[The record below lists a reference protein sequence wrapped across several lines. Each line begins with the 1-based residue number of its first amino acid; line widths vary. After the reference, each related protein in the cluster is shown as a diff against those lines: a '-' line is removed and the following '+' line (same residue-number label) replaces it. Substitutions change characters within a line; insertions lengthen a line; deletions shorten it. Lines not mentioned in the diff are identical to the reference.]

1 MAKAALAVVAASL
14 LAAASATAESPLVVM
29 DANQFALGELVDLA
43 GFHINAGSDAL
54 LYRYGANEY
63 LIIPLNSINGC
74 PGKAELYYE
83 DSSCSGQAWVRVSEL
98 FQENRRHP
106 TGFMDYSGNLYR
118 LERGS
123 VAQSPT
129 ITHKMNTAGVCV
141 SNPGPAGGWLPMNL
155 VGPLA
160 VQPPCTYVLNP
171 TIFWDQFQTGDMS
184 RWSNY

>member
-1 MAKAALAVVAASL
+1 MVRAVLAVVAVVL
-14 LAAASATAESPLVVM
+14 LIAASARAESSLVVI
-29 DANQFALGELVDLA
+29 DANLVVLGELVDLA
-43 GFHINAGSDAL
+43 GFHVNANSDAL

-63 LIIPLNSINGC
+63 LIVPLNSISGC

-83 DSSCSGQAWVRVSEL
+83 DSSCTGQAWVRVSEL

-123 VAQSPT
+123 VAQSPV
-129 ITHKMNTAGVCV
+129 ITHKMNTGGACV
-141 SNPGPAGGWLPMNL
+141 ANPGPAGGWLSMDL

-160 VQPPCTYVLNP
+160 VQTPCTYVLNP
-171 TIFWDQFQTGDMS
+171 NIFWDQFQTGDMS